1 MAAHLHTSRFFGWV
15 KAREEKPALDAADLG
30 TAFGLEV
37 SLEGCDMPP
46 HRANGPNGTEDD
58 LPEPPRF

>member
-1 MAAHLHTSRFFGWV
+1 MAAQLHTSKFFGWV
-15 KAREEKPALDAADLG
+15 RAREEKPVLDAADLG

-37 SLEGCDMPP
+37 SLEDCAMPP
-46 HRANGPNGTEDD
+46 HRSQGPNGLEDD